1 MKNKGNEKAKKDKT
15 VINID
20 EGLNGEWIRIVRI
33 SKEENLSIEEAEKVF
48 LKRYKEKYGSDYPL

>member
-1 MKNKGNEKAKKDKT
+1 MKNKRNEKAKKDKT

-48 LKRYKEKYGSDYPL
+48 LKRYKEKYGSDHPL